1 MAFVPS
7 QMGAYDPAEGMG
19 KIKIKIKKPKIT
31 IKKPLQS
38 VANVVKA
45 VVRPVEVVAR
55 ATTAVAA
62 QAVGLKNLASD
73 IGGNT
78 ISSSVLKSAGT
89 AVQIAGAAVGAV
101 VAAPVLAAGASAV
114 AGGVA
119 SAASAVAGAV
129 ASGASTVY
137 TAVGGGALIKK
148 LAPQVLAGL
157 MKGQKP
163 PAYNELPAEE
173 QAGMTQAEYDALV
186 KEQEAIALRQS
197 EAAAQMPLPSAPI
210 VQSAVTF
217 PPIIGQD
224 MTKPVRDRRPKTST
238 MLPMTPAT
246 GGTAPTYSAPRE
258 AAQQTQEQGPANPFL
273 FYTEAQLAAE
283 KQAVEQAILYRQSK
297 GLSADG
303 DYRDMTLVQLY
314 AKKAMI
320 MAAYTPILIKKY
332 GLYAAGGLAVIL
344 AVSMTRKK

>member
-1 MAFVPS
+1 MAYVPE

-19 KIKIKIKKPKIT
+19 FKLKIKMPKIT

-62 QAVGLKNLASD
+62 QSIGLKNLASD

-78 ISSSVLKSAGT
+78 ISKDVLKTAGT
-89 AVQIAGAAVGAV
+89 VVQVAGAAVGAV
-101 VAAPVLAAGASAV
+101 VAAPAIAAGASAV

-119 SAASAVAGAV
+119 SAASAVAGVV
-129 ASGASTVY
+129 ASGASAVY
-137 TAVGGGALIKK
+137 SAVGGGALVKK
-148 LAPQVLAGL
+148 LAPQVLASL
-157 MKGQKP
+157 MKGQKA
-163 PAYNELPAEE
+163 PAYSELPAEE

-186 KEQEAIALRQS
+186 KEQEAIALKQS
-197 EAAAQMPLPSAPI
+197 EEAAKLPPPEVPVNNST
-210 VQSAVTF
+210 VVT
-217 PPIIGQD
+217 PPSVGGQV
-224 MTKPVRDRRPKTST
+224 MTKPARERKPRPST
-238 MLPMTPAT
+238 MKPMTPDT
-246 GGTAPTYSAPRE
+246 GAVAPTYSIPRE
-258 AAQQTQEQGPANPFL
+258 SAQQEQGPANPFL

-314 AKKAMI
+314 AKKALI

-332 GLYAAGGLAVIL
+332 GLYAAGGLALIL
-344 AVSMTRKK
+344 AVSMGRRKK